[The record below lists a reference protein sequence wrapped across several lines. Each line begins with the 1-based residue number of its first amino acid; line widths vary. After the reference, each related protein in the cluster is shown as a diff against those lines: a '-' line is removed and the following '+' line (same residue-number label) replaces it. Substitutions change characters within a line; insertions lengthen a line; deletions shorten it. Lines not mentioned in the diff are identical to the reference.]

1 MDYSF
6 GRIKSFKAA
15 GEQLSQNVTRK
26 PPESTAGLKVNAV
39 YNNTENILNRYRSYT
54 YNFTL
59 AAVDKNHANSPENW
73 RKSIQNYIILK
84 SGGKG
89 SSVIS
94 EENVVGQDVY
104 KNQTVYKLKGPDSTE
119 KVFAGVDK
127 KRAQTL
133 VKKFNESDS
142 SGRFDFFIDN
152 VEIDITMAPQKSG
165 GFTLPTKLEFDVF
178 EPYGIEGFIEALQV
192 SAEAA
197 GYENYVA
204 ASFVLLVDFIWYP
217 DNQSLP
223 KPVNINGSSRYFLI
237 KFTCLGIEIT

>member
-1 MDYSF
+1 MDYSLS
-6 GRIKSFKAA
+6 GIKNFKAA
-15 GEQLSQNVTRK
+15 REQLSQNVTRK

-104 KNQTVYKLKGPDSTE
+104 KDQTVYRLKGPDSVE

-127 KRAQTL
+127 TRAQTL

-152 VEIDITMAPQKSG
+152 IEIDITMSAQKRG
-165 GFTLPTKLEFDVF
+165 GFTLPTKIEFDVF

-197 GYENYVA
+197 GYENYVV
-204 ASFVLLVDFIWYP
+204 ASFLLLIDFMI
-217 DNQSLP
+217 
-223 KPVNINGSSRYFLI
+223 I
-237 KFTCLGIEIT
+237 KANMYIKKVV